1 MRHSLKLISLY
12 GLFVLACAKPTAV
25 DDPSGGGGIAGPGTA
40 GSNGS
45 GQAGSAPSGQAG
57 SAPSGQAGTPGGQ
70 AGTPGG
76 QAGSPGTTGA
86 GGTPAPACVPNP
98 TQLINA
104 TSWNCDATESIAI
117 QGAIY
122 GYGDGSSCTIPS
134 SGKICTGSGCCISG
148 TTVVDTTFAK
158 WGCGIG
164 MELASSGGG
173 TTATKSV
180 YTGPVKCFDITLTG
194 SSGNNVVRI
203 QFTQSGTPAKDAVAP
218 FTEIPPFTNGWKGQ
232 VCFADVTCPSWAV
245 TAMTCNKMAGD
256 GTPVDLQIQVSAGST
271 TATTGA
277 YNVCA
282 TSIVPVTGG
291 GSGGSSGTASCAQ
304 ASGSGTLTAQ
314 FADAHVGCPKDYIV
328 QNNAWGSSAGQTVQ
342 YGPGTKMKVTVQNG
356 TGSNGAPASYPS
368 IFTGAYNNRS
378 TTSSGLP
385 RAVSQI
391 TATGVNTSWTWSDAG
406 VAATSSYNAAYDV
419 WFSTGMSGDPAASAP
434 SGGYLMVWYHD
445 PSDNQPIGMT
455 IPNGSVTI
463 NGKQFNIWY
472 GTNNGKPVVSYVA
485 QQKMTSWSFPLGA
498 FIQDAATRT
507 CSGTTKCINPSWY
520 LTAVFAGF
528 EIWKGGANL
537 ETTDFGVTV
546 P

>member
-1 MRHSLKLISLY
+1 
-12 GLFVLACAKPTAV
+12 
-25 DDPSGGGGIAGPGTA
+25 
-40 GSNGS
+40 
-45 GQAGSAPSGQAG
+45 
-57 SAPSGQAGTPGGQ
+57 
-70 AGTPGG
+70 
-76 QAGSPGTTGA
+76 
-86 GGTPAPACVPNP
+86 
-98 TQLINA
+98 
-104 TSWNCDATESIAI
+104 
-117 QGAIY
+117 
-122 GYGDGSSCTIPS
+122 
-134 SGKICTGSGCCISG
+134 
-148 TTVVDTTFAK
+148 
-158 WGCGIG
+158 
-164 MELASSGGG
+164 MELSSSGG
-173 TTATKSV
+173 TNPTKSV
-180 YTGPVKCFDITLTG
+180 YAGPVKCFDITLTG

-203 QFTQSGTPAKDAVAP
+203 SFTQSATPAARGRALHGDSPVHQRLEGAGLLLRRHVPQLGGHRHDLQQA
-218 FTEIPPFTNGWKGQ
+218 G
-232 VCFADVTCPSWAV
+232 
-245 TAMTCNKMAGD
+245 GD

-291 GSGGSSGTASCAQ
+291 GAGGSSGTASCGA
-304 ASGSGTLTAQ
+304 AGSGSGTLTGQ

-328 QNNAWGSSAGQTVQ
+328 QNNAWGSSAGQTLQ

-378 TTSSGLP
+378 TTGSGLP

-406 VAATSSYNAAYDV
+406 VASGSYNAAYDV
-419 WFSTGMSGDPAASAP
+419 WFSTGVGGDPAASAP
-434 SGGYLMVWYHD
+434 SGGYLMVWYYD

-463 NGKQFNIWY
+463 AGKQFNIWY

-498 FIQDAATRT
+498 FIQDAATRN
-507 CSGTTKCINPSWY
+507 CQGSTKCINPSWY

-528 EIWKGGANL
+528 EIWSGGANL
-537 ETTDFGVTV
+537 QTTDFGVTV

>member
-1 MRHSLKLISLY
+1 MRHSSKLIAVSAL
-12 GLFVLACAKPTAV
+12 LAWGCAKPSG
-25 DDPSGGGGIAGPGTA
+25 DDPSGGGGSAGPGVAGSNGSGQA

-45 GQAGSAPSGQAG
+45 GQAGSAPSGQG
-57 SAPSGQAGTPGGQ
+57 
-70 AGTPGG
+70 
-76 QAGSPGTTGA
+76 GSPSSTGA
-86 GGTPAPACVPNP
+86 GGMPAPACVPDP
-98 TQLINA
+98 TELINA
-104 TSWNCDATESIAI
+104 NGWNCDLNESIAI
-117 QGAIY
+117 QGAVY
-122 GYGDGSSCTIPS
+122 GYSDGSSCSVPA
-134 SGKICTGSGCCISG
+134 SGKICTSAGCCISG
-148 TTVVDTTFAK
+148 TTVVDTTYAK

-164 MELASSGGG
+164 MELHSSGG
-173 TTATKSV
+173 TNPTKSV

-203 QFTQSGTPAKDAVAP
+203 SFTQSGTPAKDAVAP
-218 FTEIPPFTNGWKGQ
+218 FTEIPAFTNGWKGQ
-232 VCFADVTCPSWAV
+232 VCFADVSCPSWAV
-245 TAMTCNKMAGD
+245 TAMTCDKGAGD

-271 TATTGA
+271 TTTTGA

-282 TSIVPVTGG
+282 TSIVPVSMGG

-304 ASGSGTLTAQ
+304 PSGSGSLTTQ

-328 QNNAWGSSAGQTVQ
+328 QNNAWGSTAGQTVQ

-368 IFTGAYNNRS
+368 IFTGAYNGRS
-378 TTSSGLP
+378 TSGSGLP

-406 VAATSSYNAAYDV
+406 VASGSSYNAAYDV
-419 WFSTGMSGDPAASAP
+419 WFSTGSGGDPQASAP
-434 SGGYLMVWYHD
+434 SGGYLMVWYYK

-485 QQKMTSWSFPLGA
+485 QQKMTSWTFPLGA

-507 CSGTTKCINPSWY
+507 CSGSTKCINPSWY
-520 LTAVFAGF
+520 LTAVFGGF
-528 EIWKGGANL
+528 EIWKGGVNL
-537 ETTDFGVTV
+537 QTTDFGVTV